1 MSGFPRS
8 ETFLFQLH
16 SFDQPVEKFPFA
28 VNRAPRL
35 EGPPRAASLP
45 PSMAYAVLTV
55 GMRLG
60 KRYGCL
66 AKRSMVFAGCDAVA
80 APNRLISKNCQPV
93 T

>member
-45 PSMAYAVLTV
+45 PPDGIRRANGRNATWQTL
-55 GMRLG
+55 RLPG
-60 KRYGCL
+60 KEEHGICGLR
-66 AKRSMVFAGCDAVA
+66 
-80 APNRLISKNCQPV
+80 
-93 T
+93 